1 MNYKHLTSL
10 ILALTLTTL
19 ACGLTAPASNAP
31 TPAPVQETIPAPT
44 EAAPSLTADQLKNA
58 QYQLG
63 ARDDRAVIQL
73 TDGKYQQG
81 TDATTL
87 DFAYIGL
94 TQFVSVGDLTG
105 DGVNEIAAI
114 FLENY
119 GGTGNFGLLTIYSN
133 VNGLPVFLTSTFID
147 DRPMINSMSIE
158 NGEVFLDAITH
169 GAQDGGCCP
178 TLPTT
183 RRYALVNNQLRMVNY
198 TTATPEGA
206 KRIVEITAPVNGAEA
221 SGSVQVSGTVSIAP
235 FENNLTYFIY
245 DEAGNQFA
253 AGPVMVTAPDFGA
266 PGTFN
271 ETFTLEGIPPGTTIY
286 LEIQD
291 ISAADG
297 SWLAMDAV
305 KLVIK

>member
-1 MNYKHLTSL
+1 M
-10 ILALTLTTL
+10 
-19 ACGLTAPASNAP
+19 
-31 TPAPVQETIPAPT
+31 
-44 EAAPSLTADQLKNA
+44 
-58 QYQLG
+58 
-63 ARDDRAVIQL
+63 

-206 KRIVEITAPVNGAEA
+206 KRIVEITAPVNG
-221 SGSVQVSGTVSIAP
+221 
-235 FENNLTYFIY
+235 
-245 DEAGNQFA
+245 
-253 AGPVMVTAPDFGA
+253 PVMVTAPDFGA

>member
-1 MNYKHLTSL
+1 MNYKHLTVL

-44 EAAPSLTADQLKNA
+44 ESAPSLTADQLKNA

>member
-10 ILALTLTTL
+10 ILPLTLATL

-235 FENNLTYFIY
+235 FENNLSYFVY
-245 DEAGNQFA
+245 DEAGNQIS
-253 AGPVMVTAPDFGA
+253 AGPFPGTAPDFGA
-266 PGTFN
+266 PGTFDG
-271 ETFTLEGIPPGTTIY
+271 TIALEGIPPGTTIY

>member
-1 MNYKHLTSL
+1 MNREHIAFILIL
-10 ILALTLTTL
+10 ILATL

-31 TPAPVQETIPAPT
+31 TPAPVQETIPAQT
-44 EAAPSLTADQLKNA
+44 ESAPSLTADQLKNA

-73 TDGKYQQG
+73 TDGKYQHG

-147 DRPMINSMSIE
+147 DRPMINSMSI
-158 NGEVFLDAITH
+158 
-169 GAQDGGCCP
+169 
-178 TLPTT
+178 
-183 RRYALVNNQLRMVNY
+183 
-198 TTATPEGA
+198 
-206 KRIVEITAPVNGAEA
+206 
-221 SGSVQVSGTVSIAP
+221 
-235 FENNLTYFIY
+235 
-245 DEAGNQFA
+245 
-253 AGPVMVTAPDFGA
+253 
-266 PGTFN
+266 
-271 ETFTLEGIPPGTTIY
+271 
-286 LEIQD
+286 
-291 ISAADG
+291 
-297 SWLAMDAV
+297 
-305 KLVIK
+305 

>member
-1 MNYKHLTSL
+1 MNREHIAFILIL
-10 ILALTLTTL
+10 ILATL

-198 TTATPEGA
+198 TTANPEGA